1 MVGLLSLLLPL
12 LLVQVLKPLHSLL
25 LGSLPLIL
33 GSLPLI
39 LGVFHFNIL
48 TLPILVFRR
57 HGVRGRRCLG
67 GEGRSPVHFSMEST
81 SR

>member
-33 GSLPLI
+33 TLPD
-39 LGVFHFNIL
+39 FL
-48 TLPILVFRR
+48 TLPILVSRR
-57 HGVRGRRCLG
+57 HGARGRRCLG
-67 GEGRSPVHFSMEST
+67 GEGRSLVHFSMEST

>member
-33 GSLPLI
+33 
-39 LGVFHFNIL
+39 

-57 HGVRGRRCLG
+57 HGARGRRCLG
-67 GEGRSPVHFSMEST
+67 GEGRSLVHFSMEST
-81 SR
+81 SQ